1 MKHLSRLS
9 LAVWILALAASGGAC
24 AQPTPTPSP
33 EPTPNPERIPMI
45 CLIEVDAWI
54 DWSGNGRRDPED
66 GPLEGVAFRMEWS
79 EHGWSI
85 DGDGNNQVRT
95 WTSDATGHY
104 ETSLAGFGCLNF
116 VIRAEAPPGYKP
128 TTQDLYDFGF
138 APP

>member
-24 AQPTPTPSP
+24 AQPTPTPHP
-33 EPTPNPERIPMI
+33 EITME

-54 DWSGNGRRDPED
+54 DWNGNGKRDPED

-79 EHGWSI
+79 Q
-85 DGDGNNQVRT
+85 DGDGNRQVST
-95 WTSDATGHY
+95 WTSDAPGHY
-104 ETSLAGFGCLNF
+104 ETWLTGCWCFNF
-116 VIRAEAPPGYKP
+116 VIWAEAPPGYRR
-128 TTQDLYDFGF
+128 TTMGDYFGF